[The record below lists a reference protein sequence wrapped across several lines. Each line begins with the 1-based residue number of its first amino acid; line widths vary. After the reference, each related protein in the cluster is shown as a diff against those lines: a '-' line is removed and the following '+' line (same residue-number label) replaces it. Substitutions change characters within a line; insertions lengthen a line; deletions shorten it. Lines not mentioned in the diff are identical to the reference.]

1 MNDKFEQLMREFRKV
16 NLGTREKETMRT
28 HIAAFVT
35 AHPRAKRMPWIMHF
49 TVWRTSFAAL
59 GVFAVLGFGTSYA
72 AEGALPKDL
81 LYPVKVSINEKVRGF
96 VAVSPRAQAAWASR
110 KVERRLEEAEELA
123 SQGKLDANVKME
135 LESRIED
142 NAKEAD
148 ELIAQLDIE
157 ARAEASS
164 ELESTLEGHERVLLQ
179 ISKSDGESASSTLD
193 FAGVV
198 KKQKRAVKK
207 ERSRTEQQIKSGL
220 QKEKAAEMKLRAVER
235 QIETVRENVGERAEE
250 KLSGATELVSEGN
263 AKLES
268 GESGEAFILFQ
279 KAGRE
284 ATKARIEGRAK
295 KELKIEVDI
304 SLDSDATTT
313 IDD

>member
-135 LESRIED
+135 LESR
-142 NAKEAD
+142 
-148 ELIAQLDIE
+148 
-157 ARAEASS
+157 
-164 ELESTLEGHERVLLQ
+164 
-179 ISKSDGESASSTLD
+179 
-193 FAGVV
+193 
-198 KKQKRAVKK
+198 KR
-207 ERSRTEQQIKSGL
+207 RTS
-220 QKEKAAEMKLRAVER
+220 
-235 QIETVRENVGERAEE
+235 
-250 KLSGATELVSEGN
+250 
-263 AKLES
+263 
-268 GESGEAFILFQ
+268 
-279 KAGRE
+279 
-284 ATKARIEGRAK
+284 
-295 KELKIEVDI
+295 
-304 SLDSDATTT
+304 
-313 IDD
+313 